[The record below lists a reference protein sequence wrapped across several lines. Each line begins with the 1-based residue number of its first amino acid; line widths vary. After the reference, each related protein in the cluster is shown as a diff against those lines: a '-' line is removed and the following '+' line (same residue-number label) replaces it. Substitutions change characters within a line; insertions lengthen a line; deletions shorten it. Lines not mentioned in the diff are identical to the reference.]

1 MANRSDI
8 GLNQD
13 VFLVT
18 ADGIGRIL
26 DFNRGQFYGLD
37 PVATTMLGL
46 MLKTGR
52 DDATRRMA
60 EDYEAPLERIE
71 ADLDAL
77 LADLTRRRLIVS
89 ARGRLGL
96 PEPARVRW
104 LLLRA
109 GLICASSALP
119 ARSHVGGAAAGSRGT
134 AAKPYPV
141 RQRPSIRPSATQPR
155 GRSCSRRPARN
166 GLWSAITCSVASS
179 EWRRRSSS
187 ASSSTRSR
195 PTPGSKPATSS

>member
-96 PEPARVRW
+96 PEPAGPLAV
-104 LLLRA
+104 
-109 GLICASSALP
+109 
-119 ARSHVGGAAAGSRGT
+119 
-134 AAKPYPV
+134 
-141 RQRPSIRPSATQPR
+141 ATP
-155 GRSCSRRPARN
+155 
-166 GLWSAITCSVASS
+166 LD
-179 EWRRRSSS
+179 
-187 ASSSTRSR
+187 
-195 PTPGSKPATSS
+195 